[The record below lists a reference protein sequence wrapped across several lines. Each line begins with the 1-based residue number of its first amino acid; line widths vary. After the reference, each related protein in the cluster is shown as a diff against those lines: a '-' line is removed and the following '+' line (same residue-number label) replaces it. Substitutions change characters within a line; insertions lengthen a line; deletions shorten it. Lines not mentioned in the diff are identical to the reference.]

1 MLVYIE
7 STGKGFSEGTRATD
21 FSKATLSGLLVK
33 CRGMSSEEAKPQG
46 KAESELHFDDILAM
60 PGKYKSTNPL
70 VISSLKSALTVVLP
84 EASSSLQ
91 QRTGRSKSEPTSPDT
106 RKGLFK
112 HFPRSTSPVLR
123 KKHRK
128 SDPDASNGQS
138 RRPNWLNFKH
148 KKKSSRSS
156 EEMNGGTTPL
166 GESMENLYL
175 EATSGSSLEPEATP
189 MATLPGQKDRR
200 WDVSC
205 TEIPTI
211 MVSHTGDDNF
221 EDQNGSDSD
230 AAVRKMSQSS
240 RHSQCSS
247 TLLSG
252 TSGVGSLLSPSSGD
266 ECDPCSDLESPLSNL
281 SGASS
286 FTDETPGVISDCD
299 PIERDFGGLAS
310 PSSDQESVDITPTGS
325 RDNSPPEL
333 GAFGDSPR
341 KVKIKKMRHHGK
353 VRPAGIRRL
362 HVAMGIAIIS
372 RWVHLEYNCTP
383 CIMTNVLHYRLQK

>member
-1 MLVYIE
+1 M
-7 STGKGFSEGTRATD
+7 
-21 FSKATLSGLLVK
+21 SG
-33 CRGMSSEEAKPQG
+33 EEATPQG
-46 KAESELHFDDILAM
+46 KADILVM
-60 PGKYKSTNPL
+60 PGKYKATNPL
-70 VISSLKSALTVVLP
+70 VISSLQSAVTVVLP

-91 QRTGRSKSEPTSPDT
+91 QRTGRSKSVPTSPDA
-106 RKGLFK
+106 RKGFFK

-148 KKKSSRSS
+148 KKKKSS

-166 GESMENLYL
+166 GESMDNLHL
-175 EATSGSSLEPEATP
+175 VSTSGSSPSLEPEATP
-189 MATLPGQKDRR
+189 MAMLPGQDRR
-200 WDVSC
+200 LDA
-205 TEIPTI
+205 EIPTI
-211 MVSHTGDDNF
+211 MVSSHTGEDL

-240 RHSQCSS
+240 HHSQCS

-266 ECDPCSDLESPLSNL
+266 ECDPNSDLESPLSNL

-299 PIERDFGGLAS
+299 PIERDFGGLTS

-333 GAFGDSPR
+333 GAFGETPT
-341 KVKIKKMRHHGK
+341 KVKSKKLRQHGK
-353 VRPAGIRRL
+353 VRPVGIHRFHL
-362 HVAMGIAIIS
+362 TMSTSIIFEMGTFE
-372 RWVHLEYNCTP
+372 V
-383 CIMTNVLHYRLQK
+383 